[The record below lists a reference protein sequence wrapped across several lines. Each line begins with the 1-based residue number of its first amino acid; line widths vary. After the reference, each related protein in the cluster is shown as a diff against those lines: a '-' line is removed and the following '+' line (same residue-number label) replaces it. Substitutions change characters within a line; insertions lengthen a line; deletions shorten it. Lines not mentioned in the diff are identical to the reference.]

1 MSLETEKRD
10 LQCVIDYVSSLGYAD
25 MTKLILTGE
34 SQGGLVSCLVAAE
47 RQTDK
52 LILLYPALC
61 IPDDAR
67 RGKMLFMRFDP
78 ENIDS
83 TLKSGF
89 FGFSANYPK
98 SAINLNV
105 YAVLKKITVPVLILH
120 GNKDKIVNISY
131 AKKAVNTVKNGKLCV
146 IEGAGHGFNKN
157 R

>member
-1 MSLETEKRD
+1 
-10 LQCVIDYVSSLGYAD
+10 
-25 MTKLILTGE
+25 
-34 SQGGLVSCLVAAE
+34 
-47 RQTDK
+47 
-52 LILLYPALC
+52 
-61 IPDDAR
+61 
-67 RGKMLFMRFDP
+67 MLFMRFDP

-105 YAVLKKITVPVLILH
+105 YAVLEKITVPVLILH

-146 IEGAGHGFNKN
+146 IEGAGHGFNKKQVKTANGIIVDFWEYNKQN
-157 R
+157 RTVLFAARFFCVSRYSDFISALRYMIVYSANVLIKADRLRGYL